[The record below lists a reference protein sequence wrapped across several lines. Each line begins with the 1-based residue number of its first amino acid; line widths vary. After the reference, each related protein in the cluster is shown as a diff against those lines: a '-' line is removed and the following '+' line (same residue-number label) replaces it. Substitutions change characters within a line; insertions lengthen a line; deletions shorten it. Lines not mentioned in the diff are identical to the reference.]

1 MKKSLLLIALC
12 LLAAGAGA
20 QEKKRVITHKV
31 TTHYT
36 AQPSMM
42 YAGVFGGVYYYE
54 YYDDY
59 YDGYDYYDYVDL
71 NIQFGYLYS
80 LVGDIN
86 KSVSPDVGGETTLGI
101 TRTHPTVSAGACVGV
116 MLGEP
121 SFRFDARLQP
131 MLLGIINYDVR
142 ISLCLALRA
151 GVWINRF
158 NFYGQYYVALSS
170 PTPHGHG
177 GNEGSGYGLGIGL
190 GWRF

>member
-42 YAGVFGGVYYYE
+42 YAGVFGGLYHYE
-54 YYDDY
+54 YYDGY
-59 YDGYDYYDYVDL
+59 YDHHDHDYVDL
-71 NIQFGYLYS
+71 NIQFDYLYS

-86 KSVSPDVGGETTLGI
+86 KSVSPYVGGETTLGI